1 MFRMCGRI
9 VELLHYKVDYITIQR
24 EELQTGIKESEV
36 NEYRCFTTKE
46 EADLFSS
53 KVNGTVSELPTE
65 SDAWMDG
72 IEVADV
78 PDTYAEA
85 LRILDIGKE
94 AYEKE
99 KQDAADKD
107 SLTWDVLASAIKE
120 GVVQVD

>member
-1 MFRMCGRI
+1 
-9 VELLHYKVDYITIQR
+9 
-24 EELQTGIKESEV
+24 
-36 NEYRCFTTKE
+36 
-46 EADLFSS
+46 
-53 KVNGTVSELPTE
+53 
-65 SDAWMDG
+65 MDG

-78 PDTYAEA
+78 PDTYSEA